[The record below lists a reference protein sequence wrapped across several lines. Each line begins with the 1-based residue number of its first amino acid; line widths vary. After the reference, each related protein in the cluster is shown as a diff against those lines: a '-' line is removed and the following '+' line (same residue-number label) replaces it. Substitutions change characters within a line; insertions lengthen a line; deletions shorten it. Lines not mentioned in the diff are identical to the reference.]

1 MQTFKPIV
9 PLLDWQS
16 TYIED
21 DSRFKFLVG
30 CTQSGK
36 SFGTSLEYVLD
47 AVEDKC
53 KLAILLSASERQS
66 VELMEK
72 VKMHSAAMD
81 ASFTEGFF
89 GETEIIEHRAKFPN
103 GCRIIALPAN
113 PDTARGYS
121 GNVFLDEFG
130 LHRDAKSI
138 FAAMM
143 GRATRG
149 YKVRIASTFK
159 GTDNKFYELA
169 KALGLHEGVRPA
181 RQPVKA
187 NEWSGHWVDIHM
199 CKEQG
204 LNVDIEQIRRAL
216 DDDEIFL
223 QEYCNVPMS
232 GAENFIPLDLVLS
245 CESGECPVGWD
256 GTAMPDQFAGMDIG
270 RKKDLTVNWL
280 LRLLGDVLHTRGIIW
295 QERRPFA
302 EQLKVAR
309 EVAPAVQRYSIDST
323 GIGAMLA
330 ETVHKEFPHAEEV
343 QFTAPVKERMAVELK
358 KRFEERTIRIPES
371 PRLRRAC
378 QAVKRYVGPTGV
390 MRFDAAR
397 TDQGHADE
405 FWALALANAAASGPS
420 GYVPASDCGLVGK
433 PVMSGMMGRTF

>member
-1 MQTFKPIV
+1 MQTFQPIV

-16 TYIED
+16 AYIED

-36 SFGTSLEYVLD
+36 SFATSLEYVLD
-47 AVEDKC
+47 AFQDKC

-72 VKMHSAAMD
+72 VKMHSAAMNATFD
-81 ASFTEGFF
+81 TGFF
-89 GETEIIEHRAKFPN
+89 GMTEIIEHRAKYPN

-130 LHRDAKSI
+130 LHRFGDAI

-159 GTDNKFYELA
+159 GTANKFYALA
-169 KALGLHEGVRPA
+169 KALGLHEGIRPPH
-181 RQPVKA
+181 QPVHA
-187 NEWSGHWVDIHM
+187 NGWSGHWVDIHM

-204 LNVDIEQIRRAL
+204 LKVDIEQIRKAL
-216 DDDEIFL
+216 DDDEIYL

-232 GAENFIPLDLVLS
+232 GAETFIPLELVLA
-245 CESGECPVGWD
+245 CESGDAVVGRD
-256 GTAMPDQFAGMDIG
+256 GAAMPDQFAGMDIG
-270 RKKDLTVNWL
+270 RKKDLTVNWI
-280 LRLLGDVLHTRGIIW
+280 LRLLGDVLMTRGITW
-295 QERRPFA
+295 QDRRPFA

-309 EVAPAVQRYSIDST
+309 EIAPAVQRYAIDST
-323 GIGAMLA
+323 GIGSMLA
-330 ETVHKEFPHAEEV
+330 ETMHKEFPHVEQV
-343 QFTAPVKERMAVELK
+343 QFTAAIKERMAVELK

-371 PRLRRAC
+371 PRIRRAC
-378 QAVKRYVGPTGV
+378 QAVKRFVGSTGV
-390 MRFDAAR
+390 IRFDAAR

-405 FWALALANAAASGPS
+405 FWALALANAAASGPR
-420 GYVPASDCGLVGK
+420 GYVPASEGAVVGK
-433 PVMSGMMGRTF
+433 PVMSGMREMQF